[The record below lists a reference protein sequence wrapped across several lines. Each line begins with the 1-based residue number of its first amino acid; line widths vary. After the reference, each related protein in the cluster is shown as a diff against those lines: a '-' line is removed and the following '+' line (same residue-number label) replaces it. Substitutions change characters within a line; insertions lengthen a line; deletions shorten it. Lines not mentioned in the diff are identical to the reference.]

1 MIWNAH
7 LHLNATIWPIKEFI
21 CKLCFNCLSFLHL
34 ETFYK
39 LQCVVKP
46 LETNN
51 LVYIYLSSVFM
62 SADRNLC
69 TCIDRVIEFEWKIKG
84 LLGRAVM
91 QWQHHISLCL
101 SSYVEACWGVLFPLA
116 AIGSWSLIFFFLCS
130 WLTIL
135 VWCHVN
141 PLVKLFWL
149 KGKRPPIGSTLFTLW
164 CISRCL
170 KFGVSKISL
179 RKLMLLLTNWSKATV
194 KTYIVS
200 TNISSKLCS
209 FKLSNRQRVSNLEW
223 FLKDAVTLE

>member
-1 MIWNAH
+1 M
-7 LHLNATIWPIKEFI
+7 LQRLLEFSAFRNI
-21 CKLCFNCLSFLHL
+21 LQIAVCS
-34 ETFYK
+34 ETFGDK
-39 LQCVVKP
+39 HV
-46 LETNN
+46 
-51 LVYIYLSSVFM
+51 VYIYLSSVFM

-141 PLVKLFWL
+141 PLAKLFWL

-209 FKLSNRQRVSNLEW
+209 FKLSNRQSQQFRMISEGCCDTGVMPAEISALASQE
-223 FLKDAVTLE
+223 